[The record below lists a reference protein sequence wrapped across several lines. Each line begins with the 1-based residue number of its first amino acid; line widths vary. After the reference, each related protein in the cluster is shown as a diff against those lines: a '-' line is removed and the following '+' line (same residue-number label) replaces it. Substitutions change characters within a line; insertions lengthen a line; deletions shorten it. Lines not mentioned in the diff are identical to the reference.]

1 MAAGAHLI
9 IPRRV
14 DVAIVGGGLAG
25 STLAM
30 LLATRGLAVALL
42 DRDEFPRDKLC
53 GEFLSYDALPV
64 LDRVGIL
71 AKIDDAGA
79 SRIRRC
85 RVVGRRRTL
94 EFDFPKA
101 ARGISRM
108 RLDDLMFRE
117 AGSAGAVLLPAHTVT
132 AMDDSSITAGSA
144 ELGTVTIEARVVVG
158 AWGRWGRFDTQF
170 GRSFVRDRSHRHF
183 GFKRHYRRVTGTSEG
198 TIDLYSF
205 QSGYLGVNDIEGGE
219 TNICGL
225 VHADRLAGHRGKWD
239 TFVGNLSDEGPH
251 LRKLFAEHEPAQQG
265 FLSSEPVIFRPRSV
279 VEQGVFL
286 IGDASG
292 VLDPLTGN
300 GMAMAIQSALLA
312 APSVVD
318 ALTGPAGAAERYR
331 TEHADFFRPR
341 IRWSR
346 RIAPLLSHPLLM
358 DAALTLLPI
367 PAAGRLLLERTRA
380 EPRRLEAL
388 AARWFC

>member
-1 MAAGAHLI
+1 MTADSHLSA
-9 IPRRV
+9 PRRA
-14 DVAIVGGGLAG
+14 DVAIVGAGLAG
-25 STLAM
+25 SALAM
-30 LLATRGLAVALL
+30 LLASRGVAVTLV

-53 GEFLSYDALPV
+53 GEFLSYDALPI

-71 AKIDDAGA
+71 QKIDDAGA

-85 RVVGRRRTL
+85 RLVGRRRTL
-94 EFDFPKA
+94 EFEFPKA
-101 ARGISRM
+101 ARGISRLC
-108 RLDDLMFRE
+108 LDDLMFRE
-117 AGSAGAVLLPAHTVT
+117 AGRAGALLLSAHTATALDRSSVT
-132 AMDDSSITAGSA
+132 VSNEERGSH
-144 ELGTVTIEARVVVG
+144 EIEAKVVVG

-170 GRSFVRDRSHRHF
+170 GRSFIRDRAHRHF
-183 GFKRHYRRVTGTSEG
+183 GFKRHYRRLAGTSEG

-205 QSGYLGVNDIEGGE
+205 ERGYLGVNAIEGGE

-225 VHADRLAGHRGKWD
+225 VHADRLARHRGKWD
-239 TFVGNLSDEGPH
+239 AFVENLSTEGPH
-251 LRKLFAEHEPAQQG
+251 LRKLFAEHEAAQDG
-265 FLSSEPVIFRPRSV
+265 FLSSDPVIFRPRSV

-286 IGDASG
+286 VGDASG

-312 APSVVD
+312 APSIVD
-318 ALTGPAGAAERYR
+318 ALTSPEGAADRYR
-331 TEHADFFRPR
+331 SEHAAFFKPR

-346 RIAPLLSHPLLM
+346 RIAPLLSHPLWVE
-358 DAALTLLPI
+358 AALALLPI
-367 PAAGRLLLERTRA
+367 PAAGRLLLEKTRA